1 MVINMRLEKATPESQ
16 GIPSSAILNFLN
28 KVNEQGFEVHSF
40 MLLKNG
46 KNIADCWWKPYA
58 AQYRHQLFSLSKSF
72 TSMAIGLAI
81 EEGLL
86 TTGTLI
92 ADIFTDEMKELGEKV
107 DEKMRKMTV
116 KNLLTMGTGMT
127 YENWV
132 WDDDKSNNILG
143 FLSSHVKNEPGSAFF
158 YNTLATYMCSAII
171 TRLTGQKLVDYLTP
185 RLFEPLG
192 IDPVWEEDKLGISFG
207 GFGLNIKTEDIAVFG
222 QMLLQKGKFNG
233 RQLVPES
240 WVEEAT
246 SKQINNGDEADSDWA
261 QGYGYQFWRCVPEGV
276 YRGDGMYGQY
286 CIVIPDQNSV
296 IAVTSNVDMGKF
308 MKLIWSDLLPCL
320 GGGAAL
326 PQSDDYRK
334 LVEFGTRQTHLHV
347 NENAEPYPAFRAA
360 YKLSSDTKAP
370 DDIKINRIDFNFEN
384 GECLL
389 ALYADE
395 SHQPLYV
402 VHFIQK
408 QWVET
413 TKPYWDFG
421 PYYRAVCYGEWNHEE
436 FAASI
441 WHYETPVN
449 TKFRFMFSE
458 ERKSLTFHLK
468 AQEAEE
474 ELSLKFVKI

>member
-1 MVINMRLEKATPESQ
+1 MRLEKTTPESQ
-16 GIPSSAILNFLN
+16 GISSSSILNFLN
-28 KVNEQGFEVHSF
+28 KANEQDFEIHSF

-46 KNIADCWWKPYA
+46 KNIAECWWKPYD

-72 TSMAIGLAI
+72 TAMAIGLAI
-81 EEGLL
+81 QEGLL

-92 ADIFTDEMKELGEKV
+92 ADIFTTEMKELGEMV

-127 YENWV
+127 YENWK
-132 WDDDKSNNILG
+132 WDDDNSNHILG

-171 TRLTGQKLVDYLTP
+171 TRLTGQKLADYLMP

-192 IDPVWEEDKLGISFG
+192 IDPVWEEDKLGINYG

-222 QMLLQKGKFNG
+222 QMLLQKGKYNG
-233 RQLVPES
+233 RQLVPEA

-246 SKQINNGDEADSDWA
+246 AKQINNGEIADNDWG

-286 CIVIPDQNSV
+286 CIVIPDQNAV
-296 IAVTSNVDMGKF
+296 IAITSNVDMDKF

-320 GGGAAL
+320 GGEAAL
-326 PQSDDYRK
+326 PENDDYNK
-334 LVEFGTRQTHLHV
+334 LVEFGTNQTHLRV
-347 NENAEPYPAFRAA
+347 EENAEAYPTFRSA
-360 YKLSSDTKAP
+360 YKLSSVTKVP
-370 DDIKINRIDFNFEN
+370 DEVKINKIDFNFEN

-389 ALYADE
+389 ALYKEE
-395 SHQPLYV
+395 SQQPLYV
-402 VHFIQK
+402 MSFKQK

-413 TKPYWDFG
+413 AKPFWTSDAF
-421 PYYRAVCYGEWNHEE
+421 YRAVCYGEWKQEKFE
-436 FAASI
+436 AII
-441 WHYETPVN
+441 WHYETPVK
-449 TKFRFMFSE
+449 TKLRFTFSDD
-458 ERKSLTFHLK
+458 RKALTL
-468 AQEAEE
+468 QLEAPK
-474 ELSLKFVKI
+474 ELSLSYVRI

>member
-1 MVINMRLEKATPESQ
+1 MRLEKATPESQ
-16 GIPSSAILNFLN
+16 GIPSSAILDFLN
-28 KVNEQGFEVHSF
+28 KVNQQEFEIHSF

-72 TSMAIGLAI
+72 TSIAIGLAI

-92 ADIFTDEMKELGEKV
+92 ADIFADEMKELGEKV
-107 DEKMRKMTV
+107 DEKMKKMTV

-132 WDDDKSNNILG
+132 WNDKNTNNILG

-171 TRLTGQKLVDYLTP
+171 TRLTGQKLVDYLMP

-192 IDPVWEEDKLGISFG
+192 IDPVWEEDRLGISFG

-222 QMLLQKGKFNG
+222 QMLLQKGKFNN
-233 RQLVPES
+233 RQLVPEA

-246 SKQINNGDEADSDWA
+246 SKQINNGEVADNDWA
-261 QGYGYQFWRCVPEGV
+261 QGYGYQFWRCIPEGV
-276 YRGDGMYGQY
+276 YRGDGMFGQY
-286 CIVIPDQNSV
+286 CIVMPNQNCV
-296 IAVTSNVDMGKF
+296 IAVTSNADMGKF
-308 MKLIWSDLLPCL
+308 MKLIWSDLLPYL
-320 GGGAAL
+320 SGGVAL
-326 PQSDDYRK
+326 PYSVDYTN
-334 LVEFGTRQTHLHV
+334 LVEFGTRQTHLQV
-347 NENAEPYPAFRAA
+347 NENAVPYPTFRAA
-360 YKLSSDTKAP
+360 YRLSSDTKIP
-370 DDIKINRIDFNFEN
+370 DEFKINKINIDFEN

-389 ALYADE
+389 ALYNEE
-395 SHQPLYV
+395 SHQPLFV
-402 VHFIQK
+402 VCFKQK

-413 TKPYWDFG
+413 TKPFWTSEAF
-421 PYYRAVCYGEWNHEE
+421 YRAVCYGEWKGEE
-436 FAASI
+436 FTASI

-449 TKFRFMFSE
+449 TKVRFTFSE
-458 ERKSLTFHLK
+458 ERKSLTLHLE
-468 AQEAEE
+468 AQK
-474 ELSLKFVKI
+474 ELSLSYVKI